1 MPYAFLGI
9 NGRYGHPAPRPRNGT
24 LVSGPVGPSGPGATI
39 SVERETAV
47 LRDSRHMIAV
57 KRVTLAA
64 ATAFLAI
71 NLWTGAPLI
80 ALWVGSQVEGETSL
94 TMRALLAV
102 VGVLAVLIVAMTL
115 ALTWLS
121 NTYDAL
127 IGRPQDERHKPWLR
141 SVRAE
146 GEIELESRV
155 GVTAL
160 ERIVMMSVYIAVIS
174 LLIWLVFFAGS
185 FVPPQFKA

>member
-1 MPYAFLGI
+1 
-9 NGRYGHPAPRPRNGT
+9 
-24 LVSGPVGPSGPGATI
+24 VSGPAGSDGSSGTI
-39 SVERETAV
+39 SVDRERTT
-47 LRDSRHMIAV
+47 LRDPRHLIAA

-71 NLWTGAPLI
+71 NLWTGAPLV

-94 TMRALLAV
+94 TMRAVLAV
-102 VGVLAVLIVAMTL
+102 VAVLVVLIVAMTL

-127 IGRPQDERHKPWLR
+127 IGRPRDERSKPWLR
-141 SVRAE
+141 SMRAE
-146 GEIELESRV
+146 GEIEIEGRV